1 MDTMKILL
9 GATIALLLGAL
20 AVSWQGMNQGVKKAP
35 ADQLARINKQ
45 IQELQKQQ
53 DDLARQRKIDELRAA
68 TPATPTASSNAAQ
81 IEALKAQIKANE
93 EAAARDAAAKA
104 ERDKKLQQDEEG
116 LEATRNLEQSD
127 KELRQARMIGEA
139 LLIARVKEY
148 VEDAQ
153 VGGFITMSVIM
164 PEQVQVGTVLAI
176 RRNKTGMLG
185 QFKVSDVAADGAIAN
200 PLPGFGPV
208 VPQVGDELILPPPF

>member
-20 AVSWQGMNQGVKKAP
+20 AVSWQGMNQGVKKASP
-35 ADQLARINKQ
+35 DEVTRLKKQ
-45 IQELQKQQ
+45 IQELQQQQ
-53 DDLARQRKIDELRAA
+53 DALVLQRKIEDLKAA
-68 TPATPTASSNAAQ
+68 TPPTPTASTNAAE
-81 IEALKAQIKANE
+81 IEVLKAQIKASE
-93 EAAARDAAAKA
+93 ETLAREAAAKA
-104 ERDKKLQQDEEG
+104 ERDKKLAMEEEG
-116 LEATRNLEQSD
+116 HAATRDLEKSD
-127 KELRQARMIGEA
+127 KELRQARMIADA
-139 LLIARVKEY
+139 LLIGRVKEY

-153 VGGFITMSVIM
+153 YGGFITLEILM
-164 PEQVQVGTVLAI
+164 PEQVQAGTILAI

-185 QFKVSDVAADGAIAN
+185 QFKVSDVAADGAVAN